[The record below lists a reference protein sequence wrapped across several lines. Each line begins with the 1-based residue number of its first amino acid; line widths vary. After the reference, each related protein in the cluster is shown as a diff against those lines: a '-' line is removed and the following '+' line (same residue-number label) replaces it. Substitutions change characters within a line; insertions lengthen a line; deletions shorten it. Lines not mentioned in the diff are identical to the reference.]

1 MIRAFFVEIVFPALV
16 FLLILSI
23 AKSFLR
29 GIRTAF
35 EAGATRPRQSAQ
47 SAPPTVQAGG
57 ELRKD
62 PVCGT
67 YVSTAVSVSRNVNG
81 QPVYFCSEECS
92 RKYRG

>member
-29 GIRTAF
+29 GIGAAF
-35 EAGATRPRQSAQ
+35 RPVPRS
-47 SAPPTVQAGG
+47 SPRSGPPPVQVGG
-57 ELRKD
+57 ELKKD

-67 YVSTAVSVSRNVNG
+67 YVSTASSITRVVNG

-92 RKYRG
+92 RKFKG

>member
-1 MIRAFFVEIVFPALV
+1 MIRSLFVELVFPILV

-35 EAGATRPRQSAQ
+35 HASTQPMGRP
-47 SAPPTVQAGG
+47 APPTVQAGG
-57 ELRKD
+57 ELKKD

-67 YVSTAVSVSRNVNG
+67 YVSTAASLSRTVNG
-81 QPVYFCSEECS
+81 QTVYFCSDECS

>member
-29 GIRTAF
+29 GVGTAF
-35 EAGATRPRQSAQ
+35 RASQQRPGPESG
-47 SAPPTVQAGG
+47 PPPVQAGG
-57 ELRKD
+57 ELKKD

-67 YVSTAVSVSRNVNG
+67 YVSTATSISRMVKG
-81 QPVYFCSEECS
+81 QQVYFCSDECS
-92 RKYRG
+92 RKFKG